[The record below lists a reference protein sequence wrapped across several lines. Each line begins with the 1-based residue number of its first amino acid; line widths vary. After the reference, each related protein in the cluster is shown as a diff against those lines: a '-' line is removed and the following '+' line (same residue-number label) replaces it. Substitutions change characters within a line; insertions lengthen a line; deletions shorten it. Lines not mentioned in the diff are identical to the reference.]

1 MISEEGSNLLKD
13 VESINISTNAA
24 EEEPESITIY
34 LIKENQ
40 LQIFETNDIE
50 SIINEQNVNQ
60 INVQNQDLLT
70 EFIESFPKFPKENY
84 NMIIPL
90 STYFEEANTNILLL
104 KEN

>member
-1 MISEEGSNLLKD
+1 MTSEEESNLFKD

>member
-1 MISEEGSNLLKD
+1 MTSEEESNLFKD

-24 EEEPESITIY
+24 DEEPESITIY

-50 SIINEQNVNQ
+50 SIIIEQNVNQ

-70 EFIESFPKFPKENY
+70 EFIESFPNFPKENY